1 MSSQN
6 CCPEVGACHLV
17 LIFVPLMLGGFFH
30 LEWFWDECECVV
42 DLKSSSVVVDLERHK
57 VQIWSRSFWHCL
69 KDGVGVLFCCGF
81 LTNSSSASLQP
92 APRKDELV
100 LRFYFYP
107 VTFFSGAVGF
117 SYWICFLCA
126 YSCLSFLQI
135 SCQFEIKITPK
146 LSKLISKII
155 MTELSFHSFL
165 SSLPNPVSYLK
176 PKETKSWWFYS
187 CADSETLGSF
197 RCTGLFLFVW
207 FCFIFEVE
215 KLREIEVVL
224 SLLKS
229 LGAFPSA
236 LTFRSGCVCRIQVFL
251 SPRIA

>member
-1 MSSQN
+1 MNALPLDLRSSWGFEVLSVRQDLSLCWRVARSYVGVLGNNIASKQLQLCAVINELCMSSQN

-100 LRFYFYP
+100 LRFYLYP

-165 SSLPNPVSYLK
+165 SSLPNPLSYLK
-176 PKETKSWWFYS
+176 PEETKS
-187 CADSETLGSF
+187 
-197 RCTGLFLFVW
+197 
-207 FCFIFEVE
+207 
-215 KLREIEVVL
+215 
-224 SLLKS
+224 
-229 LGAFPSA
+229 
-236 LTFRSGCVCRIQVFL
+236 
-251 SPRIA
+251 